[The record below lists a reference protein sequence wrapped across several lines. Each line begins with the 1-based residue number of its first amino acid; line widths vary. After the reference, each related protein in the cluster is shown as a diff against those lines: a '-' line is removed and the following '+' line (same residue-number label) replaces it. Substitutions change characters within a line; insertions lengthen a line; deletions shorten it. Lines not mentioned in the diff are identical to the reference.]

1 MTEVD
6 HEEYASTLLIA
17 LSNGPTANALL
28 SFVPDSKKSRNAASS
43 MVAIISRRIFLN
55 TERHAVRKRASI
67 YGWND
72 GIINCRNISDRD
84 YLWTNL
90 RRSIADQMHN
100 MAKDQPLA
108 YLFTCA
114 NLEGT
119 TLYVWAIPETT
130 LYDALT
136 RLPPKEGGH
145 EYTIQIRPDRNR
157 IDRCDNSPD
166 LSPYFK
172 EFALDRHEIEV
183 LSECRKLDAA
193 VRLEGKQTN
202 HDSDDGAKSRLRL
215 SVLANRLDDAGEFD
229 PSGIEDARERVLA
242 SIVRRRGQPVFR
254 ERLLAAYGGRCA
266 ITGCDIEA
274 VLEAS
279 HIVPYMGSETNHPSN
294 GLLLRADL
302 HALFDLRLIA
312 IDAENMTV
320 LVSQELEASCYE
332 EYQGK
337 LLKIPDAGH
346 QAPSKPALDQHRQF
360 SGL

>member
-1 MTEVD
+1 M
-6 HEEYASTLLIA
+6 
-17 LSNGPTANALL
+17 
-28 SFVPDSKKSRNAASS
+28 
-43 MVAIISRRIFLN
+43 
-55 TERHAVRKRASI
+55 
-67 YGWND
+67 
-72 GIINCRNISDRD
+72 
-84 YLWTNL
+84 
-90 RRSIADQMHN
+90 
-100 MAKDQPLA
+100 
-108 YLFTCA
+108 
-114 NLEGT
+114 
-119 TLYVWAIPETT
+119 

-136 RLPPKEGGH
+136 RLPPKDGGQ
-145 EYTIQIRPDRNR
+145 EYTIEIRPGRNR
-157 IDRCDNSPD
+157 IERCDNSPD
-166 LSPYFK
+166 LSLYFK
-172 EFALDRHEIEV
+172 EFALDRREIEV

-193 VRLEGKQTN
+193 VRLERKQTN
-202 HDSDDGAKSRLRL
+202 HDSDDDDAISRQRL
-215 SVLANRLDDAGEFD
+215 SVLASRLDDAGEFD

-294 GLLLRADL
+294 GLLLRSDL

-337 LLKIPDAGH
+337 LLKLPDAGH